1 VTNCNTTQHTVTQR
15 NTLQHT
21 ATHCKTLQH
30 TAKHCNTLQERGTYY
45 NHQERHAESSQRHG
59 DFLGEPLTTFA
70 SPAHPLGCLCLQ
82 CVAVCCSVLQYVVAC
97 GSVLQR
103 EYVVPYKDPVHK
115 RPIVSFVRKIELH
128 CSCCNETSTTQ
139 LSNDGAWST
148 FFFFGCDHKNTPSY
162 IHSVV
167 CVCILLVCVGVCWC
181 VLVCIAVCC
190 SVLQGVAV
198 ICTHQAYLLF
208 ICHMP
213 PIYMTPLHYRS
224 HMPCKNTKS
233 TSHLSCI
240 HMSHASYIHYT
251 TPL

>member
-82 CVAVCCSVLQYVVAC
+82 CVAVCCSVLQCVVAC

-115 RPIVSFVRKIELH
+115 RPIVSFVPKLNYIAPVATKPPQH
-128 CSCCNETSTTQ
+128 SCQ
-139 LSNDGAWST
+139 MMVLGAH
-148 FFFFGCDHKNTPSY
+148 FFFWLRPQEQPFLYSLSCLCVHFVG
-162 IHSVV
+162 V
-167 CVCILLVCVGVCWC
+167 CWCMLVCVGVYCG
-181 VLVCIAVCC
+181 
-190 SVLQGVAV
+190 VLQCAPG
-198 ICTHQAYLLF
+198 CCCDLH
-208 ICHMP
+208 
-213 PIYMTPLHYRS
+213 TPG
-224 HMPCKNTKS
+224 
-233 TSHLSCI
+233 LSLI
-240 HMSHASYIHYT
+240 HMSHASYIYDT